1 MKYYLLPYGKG
12 QIEIKVENR
21 FHIDEIHPADTNPTK
36 DAESVILRCL
46 ENPLSKQKLND
57 FIGADSIGIAVN
69 DKTRPIP
76 KPNPLPL
83 LLDHLDTLGF
93 SRNSIKLFIGTG
105 THTPMSPHDYGMI
118 LPQTIINDYRIISH
132 DCDTSEIIDLGKTSY
147 GTPIK
152 VNQEFY
158 SCQLKITIGNIEPH
172 HFMGF
177 SGGVKTAAIGLAS
190 RETITHNHAM
200 LIDDQARSGTY
211 DRNPLRRD
219 IEEIGKKL
227 NIHFT
232 LGSIL
237 EEDKSILGLFFGHPK
252 AVMEAAIP
260 KIRSI
265 FGVEIAEPY
274 DLVIASPGGYPKDI
288 NLYQAEKGLTH
299 AALITREGGN
309 VILLAECSE
318 GSGSQTFEDY
328 MTNSESF
335 QSIINDFSNGFFK
348 IGPHKAFQIAR
359 EAKRVKLTLVSDLPS
374 EVVGKWKLTSGKPG
388 EINRVIDQYTANLP
402 DNSRIAILPAAT
414 RTMTELK
421 IENE

>member
-1 MKYYLLPYGKG
+1 MKHYLLPYGKR
-12 QIEIKVENR
+12 QIEIKIENP
-21 FHIDEIHPADTNPTK
+21 FHIDEIRPADTTPIK
-36 DAESVILRCL
+36 DAESAILRGL
-46 ENPLSKQKLND
+46 EDPLSKQKLND

-83 LLDHLDTLGF
+83 LLDHLDKLGF
-93 SRNSIKLFIGTG
+93 SRNSIKLFIGSG
-105 THTPMSPHDYGMI
+105 SHTPMSPHDYGKI
-118 LPQTIINDYRIISH
+118 LPQTIIDNYRIISH
-132 DCDTSEIIDLGKTSY
+132 DSDKSGMIDLGKTSY

-158 SCQLKITIGNIEPH
+158 SCQLKITLGNIEPH

-177 SGGVKTAAIGLAS
+177 SGGVKTAAIGLVS

-211 DRNPLRRD
+211 DRNPLRKD
-219 IEEIGKKL
+219 IEEIGKEID
-227 NIHFT
+227 IHFT

-237 EEDKSILGLFFGHPK
+237 EEYKRILGVFFGHPK

-265 FGVEIAEPY
+265 FGVEVPEPY

-288 NLYQAEKGLTH
+288 NLYQAEKSLTH
-299 AALITREGGN
+299 AARITREGGN

-318 GSGSQTFEDY
+318 GSGSNSFEDY
-328 MTNSESF
+328 ITNAESF
-335 QSIINDFSNGFFK
+335 QSIINDFSEGFFQ

-359 EAKRVKLTLVSDLPS
+359 EAQRVKLTLISDLPTRTV
-374 EVVGKWKLTSGKPG
+374 EKWKLIPG
-388 EINRVIDQYTANLP
+388 RPENINPIIDQYTANLP
-402 DNSRIAILPAAT
+402 DNSRIAILSAAT